1 MSELIQGQDAVAGE
15 VEHIETPAF
24 HSVAAQVTV
33 LLVPDVFEDSELSEA
48 AGYTHADEASVR
60 NAFQVVTAPDGKVYS
75 GYNPFSVTEP
85 KGIGYAAFE
94 MAVRAAKDMNSTL
107 SSGLILA
114 TSGDVCRELE
124 MAVSGHFA
132 SLAGRITPAT
142 MTDGSSTELVKFAHR
157 TNIAKERDESG
168 KFAHTVNLCLV
179 VRSAM
184 AGFYNDPSNVKH
196 VKRLMSTLT
205 NYGEQFG
212 VDVQFGML
220 VMASDLLNSGMLN
233 ALSAEFDFGA
243 VRVGKLPLLYA
254 FTRDEVAEAL
264 VTMPA
269 ASELFEIGD
278 MRYDMLLM
286 HVEGEEGEVLTSGA
300 DTMIDDLSDLD
311 EPATVARS
319 VASQV
324 SDNGDL
330 EDELD
335 DADDLGDDLGD
346 DLDDADGAG
355 DNGDLEDELS
365 EEESDDELSDDEES
379 DDEDDL
385 SDDVGGQYNADL
397 INQLVEEITS
407 TESRNERR
415 AIARKY
421 RNGCED
427 EADYG
432 PLFVYLAEIADA
444 QTKEAIDSAYNSL
457 LDAVDMLAASE
468 EGDAEDDADGADVE
482 LPQDEKLYDLGISVA
497 EASIYEDLL
506 TEARESGDAE
516 ELSRAQSDLRNVL
529 TSVVTLLRTNAKE
542 LHKMADVFS
551 KEERDLIAAL
561 HRKTISDKEAQAA
574 VRSMLRN
581 DALLKNS
588 DVSLGYS
595 QIMSSFDEEGGE
607 E

>member
-1 MSELIQGQDAVAGE
+1 MSELTQGQDAVAGE
-15 VEHIETPAF
+15 VDRIETPAF

-33 LLVPDVFEDSELSEA
+33 LLVPDVFEDSDLSEA

-60 NAFQVVTAPDGKVYS
+60 NAFQVVTAPDGRVYS

-157 TNIAKERDESG
+157 TNIAEERDDSG
-168 KFAHTVNLCLV
+168 KYAHTVNLCLI

-286 HVEGEEGEVLTSGA
+286 HVEGEEGEVLTQGS

-330 EDELD
+330 DDELD
-335 DADDLGDDLGD
+335 DADDLGDDLEDG
-346 DLDDADGAG
+346 ADAG

-365 EEESDDELSDDEES
+365 DDESDDSDELSDDES
-379 DDEDDL
+379 DDDDL

-468 EGDAEDDADGADVE
+468 EGEGEEGDDGDDSDVE
-482 LPQDEKLYDLGISVA
+482 LPQDEKLYDLGISIA

-506 TEARESGDAE
+506 TEARESGNAE

-529 TSVVTLLRTNAKE
+529 TSVLALLRTNAKE
-542 LHKMADVFS
+542 MHKLADVFS

-581 DALLKNS
+581 EALLKNS

-595 QIMSSFDEEGGE
+595 QIMSSLDEEGDE